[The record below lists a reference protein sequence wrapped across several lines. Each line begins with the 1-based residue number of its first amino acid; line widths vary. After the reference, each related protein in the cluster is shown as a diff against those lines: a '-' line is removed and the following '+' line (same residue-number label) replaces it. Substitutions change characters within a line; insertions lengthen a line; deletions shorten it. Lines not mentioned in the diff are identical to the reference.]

1 MQATTDSTGKS
12 FPAHFHDTVIAVSS
26 TATTSAAAS
35 TATTAPI
42 QRAKVTVRLP
52 DVLAGQI
59 LKIGAS
65 ASGVPTK
72 TGSWMLRL

>member
-35 TATTAPI
+35 TATTASTSTAAE
-42 QRAKVTVRLP
+42 AKATA
-52 DVLAGQI
+52 AGNEKQ
-59 LKIGAS
+59 GDQEE
-65 ASGVPTK
+65 
-72 TGSWMLRL
+72 